1 MNGLR
6 GGCHTGARKHIRQKV
21 RTEMSEK
28 DSAKF
33 GIKVNKMWGNQ
44 FSIGIC
50 ISHWDDESY
59 LYLNLFKWT
68 VAIGF
73 LYNYDKVIDS
83 EE

>member
-1 MNGLR
+1 MRSGFHNMRVNGW
-6 GGCHTGARKHIRQKV
+6 QKV

-28 DSAKF
+28 DPVKF

-73 LYNYDKVIDS
+73 LYNDNKVIDS

>member
-1 MNGLR
+1 MRSGFHNMRVNGW
-6 GGCHTGARKHIRQKV
+6 QKV

-33 GIKVNKMWGNQ
+33 GIKVNKMRGNQ

-59 LYLNLFKWT
+59 MYLNLFKWT

-73 LYNYDKVIDS
+73 LYNDDKVIDS